1 MPWCEP
7 CSKYLAP
14 SAVNADGSCPS
25 CGEQVGE
32 VEKKPAGVVADE
44 STPWHFKMLVVML
57 VIYLGWRFVQLLT

>member
-25 CGEQVGE
+25 CGEPVGE
-32 VEKKPAGVVADE
+32 VERKAAEVAADE
-44 STPWHFKMLVVML
+44 STPWHFKLLVVML
-57 VIYLGWRFVQLLT
+57 VIYLCWRFVQLLI

>member
-7 CSKYLAP
+7 CAKYLAP

-25 CGEQVGE
+25 CGESISA
-32 VEKKPAGVVADE
+32 VEKKAAEVAAEE
-44 STPWHFKMLVVML
+44 STPWHFKLLVGML